1 MTETI
6 TLDPA
11 EVATG
16 RTALDIT
23 PWIKVDGVDWGDAEI
38 TQYLAEANRGQV
50 PVDYRVPNRT
60 IQIPLVI
67 KALGGT
73 AFSTVRTNF
82 QAKAALI
89 QREGGW
95 IKRITSNGGTVY
107 ADLTNAT
114 LRLPGSWAQAHKD
127 YDVEATLVLE
137 AIPDFYGNE
146 IQLADH
152 VETTNPEII
161 FTETGIK
168 GDYPGRVRIVVDED
182 DADAQLT
189 MIWGFRSKN
198 YSSASTARLA
208 YEAEALEPMSPAAGT
223 VLSGAS
229 GGTVVNHGALT
240 GTWQRVLGTRIGG
253 TAGTYMTH
261 VGSYRVWARMRGT
274 SVVAPVEARLLWDV
288 GDLSNPEV
296 NTPWTLT
303 GGSAFYL
310 ADLGEI
316 RLDPAPVGTHRW
328 YGQIQ
333 ARGPSGFT
341 SNLQVDR
348 IWFQPLDEFAGRARV
363 PPTTPEEGVAD
374 FLGPRFAGSAT
385 TDATAP
391 SGVTVWSNPTNV
403 FASDDARATAA
414 LTVATGGHTNFL
426 KATNFGFA
434 VPSGATINGIVVR
447 VEHSATGGIG
457 ANTAGDVYVYIV
469 KGGSIMTTVN
479 KAIGVYW
486 PTSDTVATYGSSTD
500 LWGQTWTVADINASN
515 FGFAQTASM
524 GSSNDTTA
532 RIDAITITVYYT
544 ATGAWVPPADAVMAA
559 SQSAELRTEGIFRED
574 STGVAWSKVT
584 EVTGD
589 LPRIPPA
596 GIEARTCEVL
606 IKSSRSNLD
615 TIADAGIDDISARVN
630 YRPSWL
636 IVPGT

>member
-1 MTETI
+1 MAETI
-6 TLDPA
+6 TLDPS

-95 IKRITSNGGTVY
+95 IKRVTSSGGTVF

-114 LRLPGSWAQAHKD
+114 LRLPGSWSQAHKD
-127 YDVEATLVLE
+127 YDVEATLVLD

-198 YSSASTARLA
+198 YSSASTARLV

-223 VLSGAS
+223 ALSGAS
-229 GGTVVNHGALT
+229 GGTVVNHSALT

-261 VGSYRVWARMRGT
+261 VGSYRMWARMRGT
-274 SVVAPVEARLLWDV
+274 SIVTPIEARLLWDV
-288 GDLSNPEV
+288 GDLSHPEV
-296 NTPWTLT
+296 NAPWTLT

-316 RLDPAPVGTHRW
+316 RLDPALVGTHRW

-333 ARGPSGFT
+333 ARGPSGST
-341 SNLQVDR
+341 SNIQVDR
-348 IWFQPLDEFAGRARV
+348 IWFQPLDEFSGRARV
-363 PPTTPEEGVAD
+363 PPVTPEEGVAD
-374 FLGPRFAGSAT
+374 FLGPNFAGSAVD
-385 TDATAP
+385 DASAP
-391 SGVTVWSNPTNV
+391 SGTGTWSNPTNV
-403 FASDDARATAA
+403 FTSNDVRAEIA
-414 LTVATGGHTNFL
+414 LILSGTFHSHFL

-434 VPSGATINGIVVR
+434 IPAGATINGIVVQ
-447 VEHSATGGIG
+447 VERSQTGTTINDGY
-457 ANTAGDVYVYIV
+457 ACIV
-469 KGGSIMTTVN
+469 KTGTIITSVN
-479 KAIGVYW
+479 KASATKW
-486 PTSDTVATYGSSTD
+486 PTTDTIASYGSSSD
-500 LWGQTWTVADINASN
+500 LWGQSWTVADINASN
-515 FGFAQTASM
+515 FGFAVTAFNP
-524 GSSNDTTA
+524 SSTTSTA
-532 RIDAITITVYYT
+532 RIDAISIIVYYT
-544 ATGAWVPPADAVMAA
+544 ATGAWVPPLDAVLAA

-596 GIEARTCEVL
+596 GIEARTCEFL
-606 IKSSRSNLD
+606 IKGSRSNLD
-615 TIADAGIDDISARVN
+615 TIADSGIDDISARVN